1 VRSPFNRHAVWQIGA
16 DAGIIA
22 LAWVLAWLLRF
33 DQGRP
38 VYYDRY
44 LDWQIVLVVVAI
56 QLTVFAFAGF
66 YNRWWRYVSTRDMWS
81 ALRGVSLASLAT
93 FVIFT
98 LFELHPARVPTGVWF
113 IDLLLCLAFVA
124 GSRLLARTLIERPLP
139 GQVVAR
145 GKEALIVGAGDAAQ
159 LVIKEMLR
167 NPGLGYTPIAI
178 VDDDPRKRNLRL
190 HGIRVLGTVDDLPR
204 LIRDRRPDE
213 VLIAIPSAS
222 GELRGR
228 IAAAARAAGVPVKT
242 LPGLTE
248 LVSGDSGL
256 TTQLRPVEVEDVL
269 GREPVEVD
277 LESIAGYVSAEVVMV
292 TGAGGSI
299 GSELCRQLSR
309 LGPARLVMVEHSEP
323 ALFEIDRELARER
336 RFLAGV
342 PIVADVKDGVKMRQ
356 VFDKYRPGVVFH
368 AAAYKHVAMMEANPV
383 EAVRNNTLG
392 TRTLADVAVEFG
404 AKRFVLVSTDKA
416 ANPKTIMGQSKALCE
431 WIVETWGHR
440 ADVPTRFVAVRFGN
454 VLGSSGSVIPIFR
467 RQIAKGGPVTVTHP
481 DMTRFFMT
489 IPEAV
494 QLVVQAGAIAERGQV
509 YVLDMGE
516 PVRIMDLAENMIRL
530 SGKEPGQ
537 EIPIEVIGP
546 APGEK
551 LHEVLVGEGEIV
563 TPSQHPKIERISR
576 PPVDSAWLNEE
587 LSALERLV
595 EEGDTLELVGEL
607 SRIVREPRRVPAQAQ
622 AVPLP

>member
-1 VRSPFNRHAVWQIGA
+1 LWQIA
-16 DAGIIA
+16 VDAGIIA
-22 LAWVLAWLLRF
+22 VAWELAWLLRF
-33 DQGRP
+33 DRGTP
-38 VYYDRY
+38 VYYERY
-44 LDWQIVLVVVAI
+44 QDWEIVLVVVGV
-56 QLTVFAFAGF
+56 QLTVFALSGF
-66 YNRWWRYVSTRDMWS
+66 YNRWWRYVSTRDMWG
-81 ALRGVSLASLAT
+81 ALRGVALASLAT
-93 FVIFT
+93 FVVFT
-98 LFELHPARVPTGVWF
+98 LFEFHPARVPTGVWF

-159 LVIKEMLR
+159 LVIKELLR
-167 NPGLGYTPIAI
+167 NPSLGYTPIGIA
-178 VDDDPRKRNLRL
+178 DDDPRKRNLRL
-190 HGIRVLGTVDDLPR
+190 HGIRVLGTTTELPQM
-204 LIRDRRPDE
+204 IRERRPDE

-222 GELRGR
+222 GELRGKV
-228 IAAAARAAGVPVKT
+228 AAAARAAGIPVKT
-242 LPGLTE
+242 LPGLAE

-277 LESIAGYVSAEVVMV
+277 LDGIAGYVSGEVVMV

-309 LGPARLVMVEHSEP
+309 LGPARLVMVDHSEP

-336 RFLAGV
+336 GFLAGV
-342 PIVADVKDGVKMRQ
+342 PIVADVKDPVKLRY
-356 VFDKYRPGVVFH
+356 VFGKYRPGVVFH
-368 AAAYKHVAMMEANPV
+368 AAAYKHVALMEANPI

-392 TRTLADVAVEFG
+392 TRTLADVAVEHG

-416 ANPKTIMGQSKALCE
+416 ASPRTIMGQSKALCE

-481 DMTRFFMT
+481 EMTRFFMT

-530 SGKEPGQ
+530 SGKEPGI

-551 LHEVLVGEGEIV
+551 LHEVLVGEGEVV
-563 TPSQHPKIERISR
+563 TSSPHPKIDRISR
-576 PPVDSAWLNEE
+576 PPVEAAWLSEE
-587 LSALERLV
+587 LAILERLV

-607 SRIVREPRRVPAQAQ
+607 NRIVREPRRVPSP

>member
-1 VRSPFNRHAVWQIGA
+1 VWQIAA

-22 LAWVLAWLLRF
+22 SAWTLAWLLRF

-38 VYYDRY
+38 VYYNHY
-44 LDWQIVLVVVAI
+44 LDWEIILVVVAI
-56 QLTVFAFAGF
+56 QLTVFALVGF
-66 YNRWWRYVSTRDMWS
+66 YNRWWRYVSTRDMWT
-81 ALRGVSLASLAT
+81 ALRGVALATLAT
-93 FVIFT
+93 FLTFT
-98 LFELHPARVPTGVWF
+98 LLEFHPARVPKGVWF

-145 GKEALIVGAGDAAQ
+145 GKEAIVVGAGDAAQ

-167 NPGLGYTPIAI
+167 NPGLGYTPIGI

-190 HGIRVLGTVDDLPR
+190 HGIRVLGTTADLPT

-213 VLIAIPSAS
+213 VLIALPSAS
-222 GELRGR
+222 GEVRGR
-228 IAAAARAAGVPVKT
+228 VVEAARGAGLPVKT

-248 LVSGDSGL
+248 LVGGDYGL

-277 LESIAGYVSAEVVMV
+277 LEAIAGYISGEVVMV

-299 GSELCRQLSR
+299 GSELCRQLAR
-309 LGPARLVMVEHSEP
+309 LGPTRLVMVDHSEP
-323 ALFEIDRELARER
+323 ALFEIDRELVHER
-336 RFLAGV
+336 RFPAGV
-342 PIVADVKDGVKMRQ
+342 PVVADVKDGVKMRQ
-356 VFDKYRPGVVFH
+356 VFDRYRPGVVFH
-368 AAAYKHVAMMEANPV
+368 AAAYKHVSMMEANPI

-416 ANPKTIMGQSKALCE
+416 ANPKTVMGQSKALCE

-481 DMTRFFMT
+481 EMTRFFMT

-516 PVRIMDLAENMIRL
+516 PVRIIDLAENMIRL
-530 SGKEPGQ
+530 SGKEPGT

-551 LHEVLVGEGEIV
+551 LHEVLVGDGEV
-563 TPSQHPKIERISR
+563 VSPSLHPKIERIAR
-576 PPVDSAWLNEE
+576 PPVVAAWLNEE
-587 LSALERLV
+587 LAVLERLV
-595 EEGDTLELVGEL
+595 EEGHTVELVEAL
-607 SRIVREPRRVPAQAQ
+607 SRIVSEPRRVSSA
-622 AVPLP
+622 AVTLS